1 MARLIDADAL
11 ILHCNDW
18 ALSVSPTGRESV
30 KESTLKVKEYD
41 TIETA
46 IEGIDAATTVDA
58 IPVEWL
64 IEKELDL
71 TNKDAA
77 LSRAAWLVLHV
88 WRKEQ
93 EAQDGRV

>member
-1 MARLIDADAL
+1 MARLIDAYAL
-11 ILHCNDW
+11 ILHFNDW

-41 TIETA
+41 TIVTA
-46 IEGIDAATTVDA
+46 IEGIDAAPTVDA

-64 IEKELDL
+64 IERELDL
-71 TNKDAA
+71 KNKDAA